1 MIRDNMFSFI
11 GYFLLHYKSNR
22 EKLLMKDKSSGS
34 NRIIEPQWI
43 HGYNEGIRSPGVSK
57 YAWFEKLIVVTKAGT
72 DAG

>member
-1 MIRDNMFSFI
+1 MFSFI
-11 GYFLLHYKSNR
+11 GYFLLHYKSYR

-43 HGYNEGIRSPGVSK
+43 RGYNEGITAPGFLSV
-57 YAWFEKLIVVTKAGT
+57 WFEKLIVVTKAGR